1 MLEKKINSNIF
12 WWDISKRLVNK
23 NELAIYGIKCK
34 FYKRLN
40 NSNSK
45 IK

>member
-1 MLEKKINSNIF
+1 MLEKKINSNIY

-23 NELAIYGIKCK
+23 KELAIYGIKCK

-45 IK
+45 IN